1 MPLTTTLTL
10 ARLAPFGFVLLWSSS
25 FIATR
30 AGLRYITPLAF
41 VALRQTC
48 CGLVLLVL
56 LLAWRQSLA
65 PLAGRW
71 QHCAVA
77 GVLINGVMVMAAH
90 WGMVRVGAA
99 PMALVQALHPL
110 LTAALAVPLLAEWL
124 RLRQWLGLFLGA
136 AGVALMVGLAAA
148 QSRAQLDGLVVG
160 AGGVLALTAGTLYFA
175 RFCRGVPLLA
185 GAMVQFLAAGAVCI
199 AATFAFETP
208 RAIWTDT
215 ALAAVAWNTGAVSLG
230 GMVLY
235 FFMLKH
241 GTAARATANFY
252 LVPGTTAVLAWLLLG
267 EPVSLLAA
275 GGLALASIGCW
286 LANARPMAPSWQNR
300 ENPA

>member
-1 MPLTTTLTL
+1 MRTPTPIL

-25 FIATR
+25 FVATR
-30 AGLRYITPLAF
+30 AGLRYMTPLAF
-41 VALRQTC
+41 VALRQTAC
-48 CGLVLLVL
+48 ALVLLAL
-56 LLAWRQSLA
+56 LLIWRCSFA
-65 PLAGRW
+65 SLAGRW

-77 GVLINGVMVMAAH
+77 GALINGVMVMAAH

-110 LTAALAVPLLAEWL
+110 LTAVLAVPLLGEWL
-124 RLRQWLGLFLGA
+124 RLKQWLGLFMGA
-136 AGVALMVGLAAA
+136 AGVALIVGLAAA
-148 QSRAQLDGLVVG
+148 RSRTQLVGLAVG
-160 AGGVLALTAGTLYFA
+160 AAGVLALTAGTLYFG

-185 GAMVQFLAAGAVCI
+185 GTAVQFLAAAVVCI
-199 AATFAFETP
+199 AATFVFETP
-208 RAIWTDT
+208 RVAWTDT
-215 ALAAVAWNTGAVSLG
+215 AVAAIAWNAAAVSLG

-241 GTAARATANFY
+241 GTAARTTANFY

-267 EPVSLLAA
+267 ERVSPLAA
-275 GGLALASIGCW
+275 CGLVVASVGCW
-286 LANARPMAPSWQNR
+286 LVNARSPVSHWQER